1 MSVTTC
7 TVTVNAAF
15 LQEIKEDAQELWSH
29 FRRLKICLL
38 VEAPPRMSRRQLH
51 AALAR
56 LRDQLAMH
64 FALEE
69 AYGYFE
75 DAIEVAPWLS
85 TTAENLRSQHDDFYN
100 EVCGIVDQAEQ
111 LLHHEVPG
119 QLLREVVDRFDD
131 FYATF
136 QKHESAETQ
145 LIQQAFGEDVG
156 SGD

>member
-85 TTAENLRSQHDDFYN
+85 AKADSLRGQHDDFYN
-100 EVCGIVDQAEQ
+100 EVCMIVDQAEQ
-111 LLHHEVPG
+111 LLHDEVPG
-119 QLLREVVDRFDD
+119 QLQRDVIDRFGE

-136 QKHESAETQ
+136 QEHESAESQ
-145 LIQQAFGEDVG
+145 FIQQAFSEDLG
-156 SGD
+156 GWD